1 MTVILILALALFAF
15 AVAMLLNGLVVSRG
29 RASGTLT
36 RIGGYGF
43 GGTTSDSDADSSEPL
58 FSGIAT
64 RLGEL
69 AGGRFGSLT
78 ELRRK
83 LVIAGMYGTPAR
95 KFVGYQILLT
105 ILLPISWVLLSE
117 ALGAS
122 LFVTVIG
129 FIWALAFGWLVPQ
142 FYLSRKGRMRREQVD
157 RDLPEL
163 VDLLV
168 VTVEAGVG
176 FTGSLRIAAD
186 RLRGPLGEELRLTL
200 QEQNMGLSTGEALR
214 NFGERCPTPGVRT
227 FIRSIIQGETLGVS
241 IGQIMRNIALEMRKR
256 RRANAEE
263 RAQKAPVK
271 MLFPLIF
278 LIFPAMFVVLLVP
291 ALLTFIHA
299 LSSR

>member
-1 MTVILILALALFAF
+1 MTVILIIALALFAF
-15 AVAMLLNGLVVSRG
+15 AVAMLLNGLIVSRG
-29 RASGTLT
+29 RAAGTLT

-43 GGTTSDSDADSSEPL
+43 GGTTSDSDADSSEPFL
-58 FSGIAT
+58 SGVAT

-69 AGGRFGSLT
+69 AGARFGSLT

-105 ILLPISWVLLSE
+105 ILLPICWILLAQ
-117 ALGAS
+117 ALGSS
-122 LFVTVIG
+122 LFITVFG

-142 FYLSRKGRMRREQVD
+142 FYLSRKGRLRREQVD

-291 ALLTFIHA
+291 AIITFIHA

>member
-1 MTVILILALALFAF
+1 MTVILIIALALFAF
-15 AVAMLLNGLVVSRG
+15 AVAMLLNGLIVSRG
-29 RASGTLT
+29 RAAGTLT

-69 AGGRFGSLT
+69 AGARFGSLT

-105 ILLPISWVLLSE
+105 ILLPICWILLAQ
-117 ALGAS
+117 ALGSS
-122 LFVTVIG
+122 LFITVFG

-142 FYLSRKGRMRREQVD
+142 FYLSRKGRLRREQVD

-291 ALLTFIHA
+291 AIITFIHA

>member
-43 GGTTSDSDADSSEPL
+43 GGTTSDSDADSSEPFL
-58 FSGIAT
+58 SGVAT

-69 AGGRFGSLT
+69 AGARFGSLT

-105 ILLPISWVLLSE
+105 ILLPICWILLAQ
-117 ALGAS
+117 ALGSS
-122 LFVTVIG
+122 LFITVFG

-142 FYLSRKGRMRREQVD
+142 FYLSRKGRLRREQVD

-291 ALLTFIHA
+291 AIITFIHA

>member
-1 MTVILILALALFAF
+1 MTVILIIALALFAF
-15 AVAMLLNGLVVSRG
+15 AVAMLLNGLIVSRG
-29 RASGTLT
+29 RAAGTLT

-291 ALLTFIHA
+291 AIITFIHA